1 MNIYPGNAT
10 INNQLIVG
18 SNVGVGGDMF
28 VGSNVTISGNLVAN
42 NITGNITVNANINIT
57 SPSSTIAVTSNIAGS
72 VFTLDVSGTVVRNIS
87 GFFGDVG
94 ITNTD
99 GTVLITSNGN
109 GFSFDTC
116 TNAILPMG
124 TNYGDYLFWDGSAFA
139 VGDTQVSIG
148 GFAGST
154 NQSTYGIAVGYQ
166 AGESNQRVGSIAVG
180 YQAGQI
186 SQGNLT
192 VAIGYLAGQSN
203 QGGESLAIGYSAGQL
218 SQGGFATTVGYLAGQ
233 SNQGCNSVAI
243 GAQAGNNNQSTGSV
257 AVGYQAGYS
266 NQAAN
271 AVAIGYQAGN
281 TSQGANSIAIGATAG
296 YLDQPAN
303 SIVLNATGVSL
314 STNTVGFFVSPLRN
328 VSATSNLVAYD
339 PLTTEI
345 GYTSIT
351 GGNQWS
357 TFPAVSPIDTQN
369 FDITTSIGSVNIS
382 GDTNFLGSDVSITAL
397 GSIAYCNVTGSN
409 TFTVGTAIGPG
420 YTSVKV
426 EMWGAGGGTG
436 GVGVIEGQPGGGG
449 YVVFQ
454 TDVSDATI
462 ITAIAGTAGNNSST
476 QYGGASSTR
485 GGGAAGGDGVS
496 RGGGGGGGA
505 SILSIDGTVYGI
517 AGGGGGSAPN
527 YTYVAPS
534 QGIYNAFYSIGGNA
548 GSTAN
553 DGYAIIQTSQNGSL
567 PIFTRTGGEG
577 GASTGSGR
585 DGGSGYGTGGANA
598 NGSRGVDGADAN
610 TPGAPTNTALGGSG
624 GIGTLAFAYGG
635 GGGGGGYGG
644 GGGGGASMIG
654 NLGYIVGYTIASA
667 GGGGGSSYIRAGTS
681 NDSNYSPSS
690 TQGNPAFLC
699 TVPSFTTR
707 GYAKNDGF
715 IRLTFYN
722 STGAHAVTSLVTIPD
737 GSIQAQEFNSGKF
750 LLPSLISN
758 ASAYVFSFS
767 NLRSGTLAAGL
778 YKTCAYSYD
787 ASSSD
792 YSYSTVLYDYGG
804 TAHMINNSSVGT
816 LQESIR
822 GASDEYWLSNIN
834 GAFNY
839 GNIMV
844 SVTKIG

>member
-1 MNIYPGNAT
+1 MSVNIYPGNAT

-42 NITGNITVNANINIT
+42 NVTGNITVNANINIT

-72 VFTLDVSGTVVRNIS
+72 VFTLDLSGTLVRNIS

-116 TNAILPMG
+116 TNAILPIG
-124 TNYGDYLFWDGSAFA
+124 TRYGDYLFWNGSAFA

-148 GFAGST
+148 GSAGS
-154 NQSTYGIAVGYQ
+154 NQGVYAV
-166 AGESNQRVGSIAVG
+166 AVG

-186 SQGNLT
+186 SQDRLT
-192 VAIGYLAGQSN
+192 VAVGYNAGNINQSRGAVAVGYGAGTCNQDIFAVSVGFGAGAYN
-203 QGGESLAIGYSAGQL
+203 QGS
-218 SQGGFATTVGYLAGQ
+218 
-233 SNQGCNSVAI
+233 NSVAI
-243 GAQAGNNNQSTGSV
+243 GLESGQRDQSIAAVAIGYGAGSN
-257 AVGYQAGYS
+257 

-281 TSQGANSIAIGATAG
+281 TSQGLHSIAIGAIAG
-296 YLDQPAN
+296 YLNQPAN
-303 SIVLNATGVSL
+303 SIVLNATGLSL
-314 STNTVGFFVSPLRN
+314 NANTVGFFVSPVRN
-328 VSATSNLVAYD
+328 VSATSNLLGYN

-345 GYTSIT
+345 GYTSVA
-351 GGNQWS
+351 GGDQWS
-357 TFPAVSPIDTQN
+357 TFPAVSAIDTHN
-369 FDITTSIGSVNIS
+369 FDITTTIGSVNVS
-382 GDTNFLGSDVSITAL
+382 GDTNFLGSDVPIAPL
-397 GSIAYCNVTGSN
+397 GSITYCNVTGSN
-409 TFTVGTAIGPG
+409 SFNVGSIGPE

-436 GVGVIEGQPGGGG
+436 GTGGTGGISEGSPGGGG

-454 TDVSDATI
+454 TDVSDATN
-462 ITAIAGTAGNNSST
+462 ITAIAGTAGNNTSNT
-476 QYGGASSTR
+476 VGGASSTR
-485 GGGAAGGDGVS
+485 GGGAAGGNGVS
-496 RGGGGGGGA
+496 VGGGGGGGA
-505 SILSIDGTVYGI
+505 SILSINGTVYGI

-527 YTYVAPS
+527 FTYINPG

-548 GSTAN
+548 GSTAAN
-553 DGYAIIQTSQNGSL
+553 GSAIIQTSQNGSL
-567 PIFTRTGGEG
+567 PIFTIVGGG
-577 GASTGSGR
+577 GGSNDGFGKP
-585 DGGSGYGTGGANA
+585 GGSGYGTGGSNSNGSLGGQGANA
-598 NGSRGVDGADAN
+598 SSPDPI
-610 TPGAPTNTALGGSG
+610 TTALGGSG
-624 GIGTLAFAYGG
+624 GIGTLTFAYGG

-644 GGGGGASMIG
+644 GGGGGASVIG
-654 NLGYIVGYTIASA
+654 NLGYILGYTIPSA
-667 GGGGGSSYIRAGTS
+667 GGGGGSSYIKGGTS
-681 NDSNYSPSS
+681 NISNSSPSS

-699 TVPSFTTR
+699 TVPTFTTR

-722 STGAHAVTSLVTIPD
+722 SSGAHAVTSLVTIPD
-737 GSIQAQEFNSGKF
+737 GSIQAQEFNTGKY

-792 YSYSTVLYDYGG
+792 YSYSTVFYDYGG
-804 TAHMINNSSVGT
+804 SAHMTNNSVSGS

-822 GASDEYWLSNIN
+822 ASNQYWLSNTN